1 MLNHILTPARWAVTW
16 DLGPISSKPPRSGTR
31 DGRIDRNSTVFQHS
45 LLCPTF
51 SCRQLKAIRR
61 LSSQSFRRRAP
72 GSGNLRPRPH
82 VTCSTTISLFATTN
96 TFRSVR
102 SLASRTLYLRRIFL
116 YCLGIHGALGCS
128 TTVGDHS
135 ECNSY
140 HIQIGLLERSPCT

>member
-1 MLNHILTPARWAVTW
+1 M
-16 DLGPISSKPPRSGTR
+16 RSGQKER
-31 DGRIDRNSTVFQHS
+31 RQSGDQGLIKGVHSCVQMCGYDLRSPNMNGSFESLLSPRLYSAVFQHS

-72 GSGNLRPRPH
+72 GSGNLRLRPH
-82 VTCSTTISLFATTN
+82 VTCSTTISLFATTK

-102 SLASRTLYLRRIFL
+102 SLASRTLYLRRKKL
-116 YCLGIHGALGCS
+116 YCLGIHGALDCS

-135 ECNSY
+135 ECNS
-140 HIQIGLLERSPCT
+140 